1 MSWYYPL
8 EQLHQ
13 VPGFEN
19 ARYEDPYS
27 GGQGNSMRY
36 MALAPRDDALKVEGL
51 DNVFC
56 GGEKAGLLVG
66 HTEAIVTGTL
76 AGHNAV
82 RYLLGRELLVLPET
96 LAVGDAISY
105 VRKAM
110 DTEEGMT
117 KKYTFS
123 GSVYFNRMQELGLYS
138 TDISAIQDRVEKA
151 GLTGV
156 FAGKLA

>member
-1 MSWYYPL
+1 M
-8 EQLHQ
+8 
-13 VPGFEN
+13 
-19 ARYEDPYS
+19 
-27 GGQGNSMRY
+27 
-36 MALAPRDDALKVEGL
+36 
-51 DNVFC
+51 
-56 GGEKAGLLVG
+56 G

-123 GSVYFNRMQELGLYS
+123 GSVYFNRMEELGLYS
-138 TDISAIQDRVEKA
+138 TDVSAIRDRVEKT